1 MQWLTGWWKLNK
13 TYKLAINKKSDKIKV
28 SCISLTWLH
37 TCVSYGVREQSLT
50 PNLKACYGVLQR
62 APMSTVTV
70 LQLAPMLLQLTRTG
84 GKL

>member
-1 MQWLTGWWKLNK
+1 MVNYLLQNSILYIYG
-13 TYKLAINKKSDKIKV
+13 
-28 SCISLTWLH
+28 LH
-37 TCVSYGVREQSLT
+37 
-50 PNLKACYGVLQR
+50 YGVLQC